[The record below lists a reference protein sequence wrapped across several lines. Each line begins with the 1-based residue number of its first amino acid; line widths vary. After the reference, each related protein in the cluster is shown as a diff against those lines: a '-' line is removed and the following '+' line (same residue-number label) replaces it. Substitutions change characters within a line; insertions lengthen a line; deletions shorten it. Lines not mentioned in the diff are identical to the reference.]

1 MRCAVTHLDSGIFC
15 VYRAVKFEMQTE
27 HSGIHTSL
35 VTIRRGKTIH
45 YDVSPND
52 KKTALNVAGVWR
64 ALPA

>member
-1 MRCAVTHLDSGIFC
+1 M
-15 VYRAVKFEMQTE
+15 YRAVKFEMQTE